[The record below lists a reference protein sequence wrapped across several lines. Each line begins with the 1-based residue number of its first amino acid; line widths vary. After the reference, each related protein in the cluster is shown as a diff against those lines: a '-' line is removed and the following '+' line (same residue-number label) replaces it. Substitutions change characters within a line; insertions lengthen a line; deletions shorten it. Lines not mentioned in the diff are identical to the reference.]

1 MSRLCG
7 GDGCVEWVSVA
18 GDQMVDW
25 MIPIQKQQLLLLLLQ
40 LIYDDDDVIH
50 CSWWFIGYI
59 KCIISM

>member
-25 MIPIQKQQLLLLLLQ
+25 MIPIQKQQLLLLQ
-40 LIYDDDDVIH
+40 LIYDDHDDVIH
-50 CSWWFIGYI
+50 CSWWLIGYM